1 MAINFTT
8 NTEQY
13 TCIQRAIKA
22 KQFMEYTSKKQLQ
35 DAEVLTDKELK
46 FVTSIKGTFNFA
58 LHVDG
63 RYMAVT
69 LYRAAN
75 NERKY
80 NFLVLDLQNQAIAE
94 VGSIKEAKAEIMDLV
109 EQDNQPTQA
118 EEEREDIEQPDAME
132 AEDEETASAVQ
143 GVLDEFLGEQNED
156 KNSKK
161 SGKKA
166 GKTE

>member
-8 NTEQY
+8 EIGNY
-13 TCIQRAIKA
+13 TSIQRTIKA
-22 KQFMEYTSKKQLQ
+22 KQFMEYGSKKQLQ

-80 NFLVLDLQNQAIAE
+80 NFLILDLQNQAVAE
-94 VGSIKEAKAEIMDLV
+94 VGSIKEAKAEIMELV
-109 EQDNQPTQA
+109 ELDNQPAQPEETQ
-118 EEEREDIEQPDAME
+118 EMGEDME
-132 AEDEETASAVQ
+132 AEDAETASAVQ
-143 GVLDEFLGEQNED
+143 GVLDEFLGEQSAED
-156 KNSKK
+156 KK
-161 SGKKA
+161 SRKGGKNA
-166 GKTE
+166 